1 MNATRHFLAALIM
14 ISTLWVF
21 VGGCALRMSWPK
33 HEVKVIATAIHP
45 EAIEAAT
52 ITQLITVYDAVELLS
67 CASLEETP
75 AIPGFTTFNLIS
87 SAHAHGPSTPTRQG
101 VPIVI
106 DWAKAGSPAELA
118 RFEPPPGDYCAI
130 RLDLGP
136 ADADALG
143 APSASMTGKTLLAER
158 SQPSQGW
165 LRAATSAR
173 ADVVFYFEQP
183 WRFPDDQDLRATL
196 TLELDLSVLL
206 SGEPPVEQGEEAAG
220 RALLQGV
227 RQSISLERAL

>member
-1 MNATRHFLAALIM
+1 MNATRHILASLTM

-52 ITQLITVYDAVELLS
+52 ITQLSTVYDAVELLS
-67 CASLEETP
+67 CASLEEAPT
-75 AIPGFTTFNLIS
+75 IPGFTVFNLIS

-101 VPIVI
+101 SPMVI
-106 DWAKAGSPAELA
+106 DWAKADAPVELA

-143 APSASMTGKTLLAER
+143 APSASMTGKTLRAER
-158 SQPSQGW
+158 GQPSQ
-165 LRAATSAR
+165 RAATSAR

-183 WRFPDDQDLRATL
+183 WSFPDDQDLHASV
-196 TLELDLSVLL
+196 TLELDLSALL
-206 SGEPPVEQGEEAAG
+206 SGESLGQDEEQAG